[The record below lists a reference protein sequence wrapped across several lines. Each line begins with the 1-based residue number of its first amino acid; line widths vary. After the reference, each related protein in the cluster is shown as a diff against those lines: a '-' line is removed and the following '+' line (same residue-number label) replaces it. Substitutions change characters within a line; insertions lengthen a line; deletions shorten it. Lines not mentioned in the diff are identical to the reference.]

1 MPENSTSTILSTE
14 EAHWLN
20 DRQWEIHVNRHSFNS
35 TLIDFFKGNV
45 DLISQPQESL
55 LSDTFDHFSFN
66 LRDQKTNQF
75 LLTNA
80 TADQLMHYIRDAFQ
94 KDQGESNMSNSTL
107 SAKEIHALSLANFHI
122 RRIDNNITHFG
133 NVILEPNVNL
143 ANMAYE
149 PETTVPSPDDYVF
162 VLLNGINQ
170 PISQELNQSDLIIFI
185 KNYLNNDKMGQ
196 HFMQQAIA
204 AKE

>member
-1 MPENSTSTILSTE
+1 MPENSISTILSTE

-20 DRQWEIHVNRHSFNS
+20 YRQWEIHVNRHSFNR

-94 KDQGESNMSNSTL
+94 KDQG
-107 SAKEIHALSLANFHI
+107 ARK
-122 RRIDNNITHFG
+122 
-133 NVILEPNVNL
+133 
-143 ANMAYE
+143 
-149 PETTVPSPDDYVF
+149 
-162 VLLNGINQ
+162 Q
-170 PISQELNQSDLIIFI
+170 
-185 KNYLNNDKMGQ
+185 
-196 HFMQQAIA
+196 
-204 AKE
+204 